1 MDALTPQ
8 QQQRLL
14 ELVANP
20 PAGSEI
26 EAAKKAG
33 VDLILM
39 VRLLGLTP
47 QQRVDEMERY
57 LQFQHRMEQALRKTQ
72 RGFIPDYEFS

>member
-8 QQQRLL
+8 EQRRLL
-14 ELVANP
+14 DLVANP
-20 PAGSEI
+20 PADSKI
-26 EAAKKAG
+26 AAAKKAG

-47 QQRVDEMERY
+47 QQRVEEMERY
-57 LQFQHRMEQALRKTQ
+57 LQFQDQMEQALRKTQ
-72 RGFIPDYEFS
+72 PGLIPEYEVF